1 MERNART
8 DIFFSEEQHYR
19 SHYFPQITQQMEPIF
34 LPTTPCCNHNSHR
47 FWHENILNKKRQP
60 IHQFSHAWSVLQKLC
75 IVLFCQVQN
84 LEERCRTKFSSFF
97 IPPTKMSYTIP
108 HYYPKYEIGGQSL
121 YSLQYAQL
129 PKGCLSFFLLQV
141 SLNVIEKLCV
151 GGMLDNCRCGF
162 AVKTS
167 NLCFCGLVLC

>member
-151 GGMLDNCRCGF
+151 GGC
-162 AVKTS
+162 
-167 NLCFCGLVLC
+167 